1 MALQELADW
10 ALGNSDEEAVEDLQ
24 DIGEPRAVALIC
36 WHEKVRRF
44 VENEEAV
51 KAAILDEDAVAGDI
65 GEAANLRVVEA
76 GDEFKT
82 RGRPVEGAKNPG
94 NQCPGS
100 VDAEDAMSLGKTREE
115 SVLPPAQGVSIILLA
130 AASRQGGEAGVA
142 EDQFRRTPSRHVQ
155 PSERGR
161 RTS

>member
-1 MALQELADW
+1 MALQELADR

-51 KAAILDEDAVAGDI
+51 KATVLNKNAVASDI
-65 GEAANLRVVEA
+65 GQAADLRVVET

-82 RGRPVEGAKNPG
+82 RERPVEGAKNPG

-100 VDAEDAMSLGKTREE
+100 VDA
-115 SVLPPAQGVSIILLA
+115 
-130 AASRQGGEAGVA
+130 
-142 EDQFRRTPSRHVQ
+142 
-155 PSERGR
+155 
-161 RTS
+161 